1 VHGLGGDPENTWT
14 YDPNILPKAFAK
26 LSRSAKT
33 PVFWPKDIL
42 APSFGNVRIL
52 VYGYD
57 SDPAHM
63 FDSVS
68 RVSVYQHG
76 MNLMQSLADDEG
88 REQDVRL
95 AASNPGPSPKSVPKA

>member
-1 VHGLGGDPENTWT
+1 MRTWT
-14 YDPNILPKAFAK
+14 YDPNILPNALAK
-26 LSRSAKT
+26 LSGSLKT

-42 APSFGNVRIL
+42 APSLDNVRIL

-63 FDSVS
+63 FDAVS

-76 MNLMQSLADDEG
+76 LNLLQLLADDEG
-88 REQDVRL
+88 REQDVSSTT
-95 AASNPGPSPKSVPKA
+95 SNLCPSI